1 MLTFAHF
8 CYTYIVHIFVLR
20 NAVYN
25 NAPIC
30 SDIYA
35 DHVLIHCVFLLQKVQ
50 KKEGLSHMAVS
61 TQH

>member
-8 CYTYIVHIFVLR
+8 CYTYIVHIFVLT